1 MPINHRGA
9 TGDFLPSV
17 LNRFLD
23 EFQRV
28 RAIIVVTSLVAVLAV
43 GIMVGLESVLPYI
56 LGLGVTGGHAFW
68 SLFRH
73 VRSPRAMLVI
83 DTTVWGGIM
92 VLAEM
97 ATIAVATLALLVT
110 VIVLLSDGYWRIA
123 LLAYLLGWYA
133 YSHFGNAVFDAASI
147 GLFIGVVLLA
157 GAIGAIVYRIRV
169 WLGNLDAHRSQLLGT
184 VSHELR
190 NNLTGMLG
198 LTEIVSTDRDMSGD
212 EARELVAMAHQQAVD
227 AAEIVEDLLTAT
239 RVERSMLTVAVEA
252 VDVNAEVATTVRRFS
267 SEGTRLEMSLA
278 DDLTTVLA
286 DSLRVR
292 QILRNLVSNA
302 IRYGGPTIRIS
313 TRSVDGKVLVDVV
326 DDGEGVPVEDEKTI
340 FLPYRRSA
348 RPHHSSS
355 VGLGLWISRE
365 LAQAMGG
372 TLEYRRFG
380 GWSEFVLTLLPLSP
394 SPAVAEE
401 EVAAGHR
408 R

>member
-394 SPAVAEE
+394 SLAVAEE